1 MYGTWGSDWFARA
14 LAAVV
19 YIFVNDY
26 HVALYLTRGTDRHG
40 QLLNGRNQYTTTFT
54 ADALPPV
61 DRSRGGFWSLTMYD
75 KDAFMLAD
83 TPNGRV
89 NIGTVNLDANELTFG
104 DDGTLTLRPG
114 HEEPTDPAGRTN
126 WLPLTSRSVLP
137 DHPRLHTR
145 RPDS

>member
-1 MYGTWGSDWFARA
+1 M
-14 LAAVV
+14 
-19 YIFVNDY
+19 NDY

-40 QLLNGRNQYTTTFT
+40 QFLNGRNQYTTTFT

-89 NIGTVNLDANELTFG
+89 DIGTVNLDANELTFG

-126 WLPLTSRSVLP
+126 WLPSPADQFCLIIRAYISEDPILKGSYAFP
-137 DHPRLHTR
+137 DVVRAP
-145 RPDS
+145 